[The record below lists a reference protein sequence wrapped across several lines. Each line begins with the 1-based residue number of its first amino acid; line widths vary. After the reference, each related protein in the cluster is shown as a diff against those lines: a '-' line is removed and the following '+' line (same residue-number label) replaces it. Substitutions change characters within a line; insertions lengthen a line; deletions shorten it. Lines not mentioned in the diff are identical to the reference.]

1 MATLAKTELLTDI
14 NGLWKQLSNKNITT
28 EEFDNLYDRDMSE
41 LLWLRDNLKD
51 RLDLMHHLDVMIKAL
66 ESMLPKNDSCK

>member
-1 MATLAKTELLTDI
+1 MATLVKTELLTDI

-28 EEFDNLYDRDMSE
+28 EEFDELYDRDISD

-51 RLDLMHHLDVMIKAL
+51 RLDFMHHLDVMLKTM
-66 ESMLPKNDSCK
+66 ESMLPKDESCK